1 MTINYRNLSFVV
13 FTINIV
19 GAVPPVVERLI
30 PGIIEFH
37 EGSIFRIVMFI
48 VSSVHE
54 EIKFITTV
62 EVTASFTWAKYS
74 NFNNITDTI

>member
-19 GAVPPVVERLI
+19 GAVPPVVERKI

-37 EGSIFRIVMFI
+37 E
-48 VSSVHE
+48 
-54 EIKFITTV
+54 
-62 EVTASFTWAKYS
+62 
-74 NFNNITDTI
+74 

>member
-13 FTINIV
+13 FTINII
-19 GAVPPVVERLI
+19 GAVPPVVEGEI
-30 PGIIEFH
+30 PGIIKFH
-37 EGSIFRIVMFI
+37 EGPIFSIVMLI

-62 EVTASFTWAKYS
+62 EVTASITWAES
-74 NFNNITDTI
+74 W